1 MKVCLYVKDEHKA
14 QFILP
19 ANADAM
25 QILREFDVTTLPSQ
39 QYLQVSQAELNCCKL
54 FVANLWH
61 QHSLR
66 NSVCRKYEPA
76 SYEVICLH
84 CLCSSEHAHNVKNNG
99 FIHYIYFHLLT
110 LKTTKLQSSLFCDG
124 RVRVSQ
130 ILYQLLFRFNLRMG
144 GALPTPP
151 SPPPLTQ
158 LKPRPIC
165 FISERARAPRHFLEH
180 FKGTKSMTR
189 GIEAIAFVASLKDLS
204 CKPLLLLFYKIS
216 LHWKVTPCSYFTLIK
231 LTTDDPINHV

>member
-1 MKVCLYVKDEHKA
+1 MTAVKPGSYFMPMPKRSEC
-14 QFILP
+14 
-19 ANADAM
+19 
-25 QILREFDVTTLPSQ
+25 DVNLTSQPSFRSNPSQ
-39 QYLQVSQAELNCCKL
+39 VSRAELNCCKL

-76 SYEVICLH
+76 SYEVICFH

-151 SPPPLTQ
+151 FRL
-158 LKPRPIC
+158 
-165 FISERARAPRHFLEH
+165 
-180 FKGTKSMTR
+180 
-189 GIEAIAFVASLKDLS
+189 
-204 CKPLLLLFYKIS
+204 
-216 LHWKVTPCSYFTLIK
+216 
-231 LTTDDPINHV
+231 